1 MKTQEDISDGKCK
14 LREILQNNQNV
25 VFNTIK
31 LIKAKE
37 RWEAVLSEGTKEM
50 TAKCNRWAWIG
61 SFCYNKHSLIVKT
74 WTASEA

>member
-1 MKTQEDISDGKCK
+1 MKTQEEISDGKCK

-37 RWEAVLSEGTKEM
+37 RLRNYPK
-50 TAKCNRWAWIG
+50 
-61 SFCYNKHSLIVKT
+61 
-74 WTASEA
+74 